1 MRSPTSQA
9 KAQKPTRPA
18 DVVDRVYESIKEL
31 AVEYRFK
38 PGERVNEV
46 ELATRL
52 GVSRTPVRES
62 LNRLVRDGFM
72 NFVPNKGFYSRE
84 LSPESVQALYEL
96 RASIERGAFRW
107 ACQRGSEKDI
117 AAAAALWTESAGKM
131 NDFTMVDW
139 SEVAKADEAFHLA
152 IVRLSQNPEM
162 LRAIEEINALIR
174 FFRVIDLE
182 SKRRRGNTYDEH
194 AAIIDALTRRD
205 EEAGGALIEKHIIL
219 SSAHAVEVTKEG
231 LARIFFGRTG

>member
-1 MRSPTSQA
+1 MRSSTQV
-9 KAQKPTRPA
+9 KAQKPARPA
-18 DVVDRVYESIKEL
+18 DVVDRVYEAIKEL

-46 ELATRL
+46 ELAARL
-52 GVSRTPVRES
+52 GCSRTPVRES

-72 NFVPNKGFYSRE
+72 TFVPNKGFYSRE
-84 LSPESVQALYEL
+84 LAPESVQALYEL

-107 ACQRGSEKDI
+107 ACQPGSDKEI
-117 AAAAALWTESAGKM
+117 AAAAAVWTNSGGKLDDMSA
-131 NDFTMVDW
+131 VDW
-139 SEVAKADEAFHLA
+139 TQVAKADEAFHLA
-152 IVRLSQNPEM
+152 IVELSQNSEM
-162 LRAIEEINALIR
+162 IRAIGEINDRIR

-182 SKRRRGNTYDEH
+182 SKRRRGSTYDEH

-205 EEAGGALIEKHIIL
+205 EDVGGALIERHIIM